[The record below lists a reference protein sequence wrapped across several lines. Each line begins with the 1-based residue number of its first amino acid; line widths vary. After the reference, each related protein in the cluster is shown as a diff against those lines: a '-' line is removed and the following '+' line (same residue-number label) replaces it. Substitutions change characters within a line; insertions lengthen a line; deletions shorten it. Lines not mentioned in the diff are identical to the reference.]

1 MTDRSGWIV
10 LAQFAARWEAELL
23 VGALKAAKIPVLIDG
38 PDTALFGPGFSGGF
52 APGVVVRVPRDFAEQ
67 AEDIRSVFD
76 AGPYIPLDDDTDYGK
91 EDE

>member
-1 MTDRSGWIV
+1 MSDRSGWIV
-10 LAQFAARWEAELL
+10 LAEFGARWEAELL

-52 APGVVVRVPRDFAEQ
+52 APGVAVRVPREFSEQ

-76 AGPYIPLDDDTDYGK
+76 SGPYIPLEDDG
-91 EDE
+91 EEQR